1 MEVYKN
7 RECLTLDT
15 FKMEVEGVE
24 VGVFP
29 QWEAEDRRGHRRGG
43 LRVSVSSQR
52 LSHQQAV
59 HRWDW
64 VSFHL
69 ENIKF

>member
-29 QWEAEDRRGHRRGG
+29 QWEAEDRRGHRGA
-43 LRVSVSSQR
+43 VSEFLYPAKGSAINREFIVG
-52 LSHQQAV
+52 
-59 HRWDW
+59 
-64 VSFHL
+64 
-69 ENIKF
+69 IG

>member
-15 FKMEVEGVE
+15 FKMEVEGVV

-29 QWEAEDRRGHRRGG
+29 QWEAEDRRGHRGGG
-43 LRVSVSSQR
+43 LRVSVPSQR
-52 LSHQQAV
+52 VRPQQAV

-69 ENIKF
+69 KNIKF